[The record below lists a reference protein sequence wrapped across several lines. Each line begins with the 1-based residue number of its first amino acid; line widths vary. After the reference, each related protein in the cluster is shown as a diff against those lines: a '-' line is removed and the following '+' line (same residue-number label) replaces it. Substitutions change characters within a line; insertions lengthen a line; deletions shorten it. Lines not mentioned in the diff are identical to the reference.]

1 MYRQMSRCSS
11 FWFILNNINLHPT
24 LLSFTWVSRS
34 LKFSIFRLWENWYN
48 RTKFT
53 WNTLLNLHKIVFPKS
68 LCLSNDHTVLS
79 RFVYISTCMCT
90 VCKVSSILLVAI
102 LIKHMMARLVSLIVT
117 TPHWQV
123 HLERGVY
130 LCLCHTSMLHFN

>member
-1 MYRQMSRCSS
+1 MFKFLIHIKQYQPSS
-11 FWFILNNINLHPT
+11 HLVKLY
-24 LLSFTWVSRS
+24 LSIS
-34 LKFSIFRLWENWYN
+34 KFKVLYIQTVRKLIQPY
-48 RTKFT
+48 KVYVKHK
-53 WNTLLNLHKIVFPKS
+53 LNLHKIVFPKS
-68 LCLSNDHTVLS
+68 LCLSNDQTVLS